1 MSHTKKNLRD
11 VDDSAISYG
20 LSDTQEARFARRD
33 LGAQARQADTWRTP
47 IRFVQD

>member
-1 MSHTKKNLRD
+1 MSHPKRNLRE

-33 LGAQARQADTWRTP
+33 LGAEQTASAT
-47 IRFVQD
+47 